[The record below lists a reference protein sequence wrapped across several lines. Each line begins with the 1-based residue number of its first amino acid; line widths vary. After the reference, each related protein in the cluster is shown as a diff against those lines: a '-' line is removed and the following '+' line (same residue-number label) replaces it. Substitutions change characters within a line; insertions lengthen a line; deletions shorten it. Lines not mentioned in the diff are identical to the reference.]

1 MATFT
6 NFHTSFLSGALA
18 KNIENSSVLTMAKCD
33 GISLRNTI
41 SLQSLVFFF
50 FKDTTA
56 FKFQAKVKTKYF
68 SFLIEKK
75 PEGS

>member
-1 MATFT
+1 MATIT
-6 NFHTSFLSGALA
+6 HFHSSFLSGALA

-41 SLQSLVFFF
+41 SLQYLVFF

-56 FKFQAKVKTKYF
+56 LKFQAKVKTK
-68 SFLIEKK
+68 
-75 PEGS
+75 